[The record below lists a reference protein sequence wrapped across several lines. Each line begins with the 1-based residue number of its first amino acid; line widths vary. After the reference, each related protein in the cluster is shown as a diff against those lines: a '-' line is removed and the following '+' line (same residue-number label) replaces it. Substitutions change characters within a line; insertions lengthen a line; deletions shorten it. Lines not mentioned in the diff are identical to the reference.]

1 MILFFLQKL
10 LSVRTIYV
18 RVNDGKWRHICA
30 SWDNA
35 DGQWA
40 FFKDGVVVDSKSG
53 YKQGYVILPGGTLVL
68 GQTQLGVKSF
78 DPNHLFEGE
87 MANFNLWSHYLTA
100 IEVSRMSNSCVN
112 GRGDVFRWSRF
123 RHHGINGKVQVV
135 RPSACAP

>member
-10 LSVRTIYV
+10 LSVRTICV

-30 SWDNA
+30 SWDNV

-112 GRGDVFRWSRF
+112 GEG
-123 RHHGINGKVQVV
+123 
-135 RPSACAP
+135 ACFDCPALDIMGLTEKFKL